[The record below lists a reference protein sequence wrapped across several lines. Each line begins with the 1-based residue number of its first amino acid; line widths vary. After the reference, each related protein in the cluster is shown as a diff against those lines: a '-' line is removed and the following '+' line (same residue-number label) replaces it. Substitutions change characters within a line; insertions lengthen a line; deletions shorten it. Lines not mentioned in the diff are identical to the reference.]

1 MILYGAGGHAKVVY
15 HTLTSKGVKIH
26 GIFDDNTAIK
36 SFLGYKVT
44 PYSTIAFTDFEIIIC
59 IGCNKIRNVISQKIK
74 HPFGQLIDSTAF
86 LADGD
91 SLGEGSIMLAK
102 SIVQANISVGKH
114 AIINTGAI
122 VEHDC
127 EVSDFVHVG
136 PGAVVC
142 SNVRIGYGAFI
153 GANATIL
160 PGITIGEWAVVGA
173 GSVVTKDVAPHSTVV
188 GSPAKSL

>member
-15 HTLTSKGVKIH
+15 HTLISNGVKVQ
-26 GIFDDNTAIK
+26 GIFDDNPAIT
-36 SFLGYKVT
+36 SFLGRKVI
-44 PYSTIAFTDFEIIIC
+44 PYSNTKDTDSEVIIC
-59 IGCNKIRNVISQKIK
+59 IGCNKIRHVISQKIK
-74 HPFGQLIDSTAF
+74 HPFGQLVDSTSY

-91 SLGEGSIMLAK
+91 SLGQGSIMLAK

-114 AIINTGAI
+114 AIINSGAI

-127 EVSDFVHVG
+127 VVSDFVHVG

-142 SNVRIGYGAFI
+142 ANAHMGFGAFI

-160 PGITIGEWAVVGA
+160 PGISIGDWAVVGA
-173 GSVVTKDVAPHSTVV
+173 GSVVTKDVAANTTVA
-188 GSPAKSL
+188 GTPAKTI